1 VWFVPKDWPASED
14 AFLTKYAS
22 VFPPPQMPQQ
32 LVRQIAGRAVGAPAG
47 PTYLTCAAAPHNAAA
62 HISPPRTR
70 IALTGHNLACRRA
83 AVMEAFAD
91 FEPFEAT
98 D

>member
-1 VWFVPKDWPASED
+1 MWFVPKDWPASED

-47 PTYLTCAAAPHNAAA
+47 PTYLTCAAAPHTLRC
-62 HISPPRTR
+62 SPHFSSQNPDRTDGSQLGLQASGR
-70 IALTGHNLACRRA
+70 HGGVR
-83 AVMEAFAD
+83 
-91 FEPFEAT
+91 
-98 D
+98 